1 MTNLFELL
9 NAPTS
14 LNPRDLATH
23 IRMQVTLPE
32 EVRNNCSRDL
42 ARADIRLT
50 NELTTC
56 RFSRKMP
63 KTDDPDYEEF
73 CEELSNMA
81 SVVPIPYKYFATEY
95 NLMKTEGDPRK
106 AAAELTDPWRA
117 QAYAAQYLRFAVN
130 AETDNP
136 EITAKMWRTAILQYQ
151 RFFTLAKVE
160 ESYTWQFA
168 EDDDARAL
176 CRDAWDNFLLN
187 QLQELSKR
195 QKEYIKNQNSE
206 SSTACL
212 ETLALKE
219 ASAILPHART
229 HAIQDS
235 LEPMVKAIKSAET
248 LAQAGEMYE
257 GCPKAL
263 KEQDE
268 ESGLLSAMLAAI
280 KAELVRCKAGKET
293 ADDVSKW
300 LKKLKVLE
308 NYQHGGVMVRI
319 DAKDVYEQ
327 CTEYLRFALESEDA
341 DIIRSACRICT
352 PDLFPDDVVIV
363 RINNKDTTRKDFAPI
378 LLGAYAGAMC
388 EKTLTRMTETN
399 AKNLAKKL
407 LAVATELGRDESC
420 YAAIVRTVNYMN
432 EKDADSEVVMA
443 FLQEFDGDIPLQ
455 DKNSKTVAQLR
466 KRLGDDP
473 GLKLFKQ
480 LAQTDCGN
488 SGYSSLVN
496 KVINYAKAHKNDEV
510 GGETIGS
517 LAKKIIMQE
526 FVASANTYKK
536 KPNAAL
542 MGVLKNMASFLG
554 NNTELPAGDG
564 TITVGAVMSSLNTAQ
579 EMSCFHDV
587 QEAETGSD
595 KELRAVQAVIRF
607 AQNNGNKE
615 IDDTTV
621 RELAEK
627 LLLSV
632 YIGNANGYEGQS
644 TRRKIMRTIAEWL
657 PANTEL
663 RGADM
668 TVQAFDNTVE
678 PKHEILRIRDNLQEG
693 TLSNRDLGAL
703 AYYATKWPDVDLGGG
718 QMLHDIAKHF
728 LHAAVVQAANA
739 VQRNQYGSARDEFA
753 AALAAAQT
761 VPGCISGTEAKT
773 LSRIISAL
781 SIMQTS
787 CPSYRPEYPPFNVK
801 KGGGRS
807 GSGGLFKKLSGL
819 FKKK

>member
-1 MTNLFELL
+1 MKKLFNIIPVLTIAMTLIIG
-9 NAPTS
+9 TS
-14 LNPRDLATH
+14 
-23 IRMQVTLPE
+23 
-32 EVRNNCSRDL
+32 
-42 ARADIRLT
+42 
-50 NELTTC
+50 
-56 RFSRKMP
+56 
-63 KTDDPDYEEF
+63 
-73 CEELSNMA
+73 
-81 SVVPIPYKYFATEY
+81 
-95 NLMKTEGDPRK
+95 
-106 AAAELTDPWRA
+106 
-117 QAYAAQYLRFAVN
+117 
-130 AETDNP
+130 
-136 EITAKMWRTAILQYQ
+136 
-151 RFFTLAKVE
+151 
-160 ESYTWQFA
+160 
-168 EDDDARAL
+168 
-176 CRDAWDNFLLN
+176 
-187 QLQELSKR
+187 
-195 QKEYIKNQNSE
+195 
-206 SSTACL
+206 
-212 ETLALKE
+212 
-219 ASAILPHART
+219 
-229 HAIQDS
+229 
-235 LEPMVKAIKSAET
+235 
-248 LAQAGEMYE
+248 
-257 GCPKAL
+257 
-263 KEQDE
+263 
-268 ESGLLSAMLAAI
+268 LSAMAVSTEHEGECVYNGSKIESTFSSSTIA
-280 KAELVRCKAGKET
+280 KAVENLQPG
-293 ADDVSKW
+293 DDVTFTVTYTNGSDDDTDW
-300 LKKLKVLE
+300 YME
-308 NYQHGGVMVRI
+308 N
-319 DAKDVYEQ
+319 
-327 CTEYLRFALESEDA
+327 S
-341 DIIRSACRICT
+341 
-352 PDLFPDDVVIV
+352 IV
-363 RINNKDTTRKDFAPI
+363 QT
-378 LLGAYAGAMC
+378 L
-388 EKTLTRMTETN
+388 EKTS
-399 AKNLAKKL
+399 AKKTVSGTGE
-407 LAVATELGRDESC
+407 AGNGGYTYELTH
-420 YAAIVRTVNYMN
+420 Y
-432 EKDADSEVVMA
+432 
-443 FLQEFDGDIPLQ
+443 
-455 DKNSKTVAQLR
+455 DKNGNKEV
-466 KRLGDDP
+466 
-473 GLKLFKQ
+473 LF
-480 LAQTDCGN
+480 
-488 SGYSSLVN
+488 S
-496 KVINYAKAHKNDEV
+496 NDEV